1 MFQGNHSTAGK
12 IKKMR
17 LSGLIVMLLMLTG
30 CQSLLS
36 KTKSSEPAPNEVASA
51 ILDEE
56 ICLFEHAPK
65 DFEHNC
71 DMRFWVN
78 EWVVANATSW
88 SERKATIKAMENSEY
103 DIVRAY
109 VLTLPNDTPY
119 QDRLRAQLAL
129 DTLSDKFTASA
140 KEVVNVVAAEQNN
153 QLMQLESALVVLEK
167 ENTQRGEALQQLR
180 DDAVS
185 LRKKLEELLQIEAA
199 LMDKNRSTQ
208 Q

>member
-1 MFQGNHSTAGK
+1 
-12 IKKMR
+12 MR

-36 KTKSSEPAPNEVASA
+36 KTKSSEPEPNKAASA
-51 ILDEE
+51 ILDED
-56 ICLFEHAPK
+56 ICFFEHAPK
-65 DFEHNC
+65 GFEHNC
-71 DMRFWVN
+71 DMRFWIN
-78 EWVVANATSW
+78 EWVVASATPW
-88 SERKATIKAMENSEY
+88 SERKATIKAMGNSQY
-103 DIVRAY
+103 DIVRTF

-129 DTLSDKFTASA
+129 DTLSDQFTASA
-140 KEVVNVVAAEQNN
+140 REVINVVAAEQNN